1 MLEDF
6 GINELHI
13 RTQTHLATGVLPD
26 DDLLG
31 N

>member
-13 RTQTHLATGVLPD
+13 RTQTRLATGVLPD
-26 DDLLG
+26 DDLFG
-31 N
+31 